1 MYDNV
6 MTSLINK
13 WKCNRKHMVEILL
26 QVQFIAPSVSKCNKE
41 ALQFSVIFEYGKI
54 NGKWKM

>member
-54 NGKWKM
+54 NGK